1 MSLLVGLI
9 FHGAKQSCIQL
20 EVSRG
25 GTQCIVGAAL
35 VFQREERIS
44 VIWRVTLKRL
54 LIEVS

>member
-25 GTQCIVGAAL
+25 GTQYIVGAAL

-44 VIWRVTLKRL
+44 VIWRVTL
-54 LIEVS
+54 IEVS